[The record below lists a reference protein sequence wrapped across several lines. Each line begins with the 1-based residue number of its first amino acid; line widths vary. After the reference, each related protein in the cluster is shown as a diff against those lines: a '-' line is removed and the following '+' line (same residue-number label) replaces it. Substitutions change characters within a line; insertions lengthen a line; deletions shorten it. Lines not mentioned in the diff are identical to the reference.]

1 LELFLLDC
9 FDTEIE
15 RFRFNGLPIDIMPL
29 VPKVIGLPNSGRAV
43 NRDSFHSDLEMFDVL
58 TENGKSI
65 AAEAAL
71 KFLDDAIEE

>member
-15 RFRFNGLPIDIMPL
+15 RFRFNGLPIDIKPL

-43 NRDSFHSDLEMFDVL
+43 NRDGFHSDLELFDAL
-58 TENGKSI
+58 TKNGKSI
-65 AAEAAL
+65 AD
-71 KFLDDAIEE
+71 KQV